1 MITYTGLHCPK
12 TIYGSHSWQINMYPC
27 ILYNQLQATSK
38 LHIQL
43 LLQKNICTCN
53 VGKPCSPYKRY
64 QDCKIHI
71 SGRTVYLRGRLYLL
85 VFSYLDFEVYN
96 YFITIYVHVFVYM
109 QRDLLLMQVGNL
121 TRKNLLM
128 ASYSMCQ
135 HSHYSGSCWSSPL
148 AFFPYLHIRITT
160 LLCRTASTYI
170 RKI

>member
-53 VGKPCSPYKRY
+53 VGKPCSPYKCC

-109 QRDLLLMQVGNL
+109 QRDLLLMIDQSCGCGLICASSRFLIKIFIFSSIAGNFVI
-121 TRKNLLM
+121 
-128 ASYSMCQ
+128 S
-135 HSHYSGSCWSSPL
+135 
-148 AFFPYLHIRITT
+148 
-160 LLCRTASTYI
+160 
-170 RKI
+170 